1 MTGSE
6 RTVGEQPELVSL
18 IEGEPLLMSGR
29 LVLRRLE
36 QADSDALRE
45 LTDDPLVYRYLPT
58 FLYEQQDPDI
68 HAVIRGFYGD
78 LFRKKQ
84 SLILAVCRKGAPETF
99 CGLAEFYGFRNIL
112 HKTSIGYRLSEQFW
126 GMGIAAQTVTLMTD
140 YLFTET
146 DTELVTA
153 STMVENAASARV
165 LEKNGFLR
173 IARVPEDW
181 GYPRLT
187 VADKWVRRNHRK
199 DEINRLKGRTVE

>member
-1 MTGSE
+1 MKKLFDE
-6 RTVGEQPELVSL
+6 IPYLVNDRVIL
-18 IEGEPLLMSGR
+18 RPVAEGDAE
-29 LVLRRLE
+29 
-36 QADSDALRE
+36 ALRE
-45 LTDDPLVYRYLPT
+45 MTLNPAVYRYLPT

-112 HKTSIGYRLSEQFW
+112 HKTSIGYRLTEKFW

>member
-1 MTGSE
+1 
-6 RTVGEQPELVSL
+6 
-18 IEGEPLLMSGR
+18 
-29 LVLRRLE
+29 
-36 QADSDALRE
+36 
-45 LTDDPLVYRYLPT
+45 
-58 FLYEQQDPDI
+58 
-68 HAVIRGFYGD
+68 
-78 LFRKKQ
+78 
-84 SLILAVCRKGAPETF
+84 
-99 CGLAEFYGFRNIL
+99 
-112 HKTSIGYRLSEQFW
+112 
-126 GMGIAAQTVTLMTD
+126 MGIAAQTVTLMTD

-199 DEINRLKGRTVE
+199 NAITDGINRLKGRTVE

>member
-1 MTGSE
+1 MKKLFDE
-6 RTVGEQPELVSL
+6 IPCLENDRVILRPVA
-18 IEGEPLLMSGR
+18 EGDAE
-29 LVLRRLE
+29 
-36 QADSDALRE
+36 ALRE
-45 LTDDPLVYRYLPT
+45 MTLNPAVYRYLPT

-84 SLILAVCRKGAPETF
+84 SLILAVCRKEAPETF
-99 CGLAEFYGFRNIL
+99 CGLAEFYGSRNIL

-199 DEINRLKGRTVE
+199 NIITDEINRLKGRTVE